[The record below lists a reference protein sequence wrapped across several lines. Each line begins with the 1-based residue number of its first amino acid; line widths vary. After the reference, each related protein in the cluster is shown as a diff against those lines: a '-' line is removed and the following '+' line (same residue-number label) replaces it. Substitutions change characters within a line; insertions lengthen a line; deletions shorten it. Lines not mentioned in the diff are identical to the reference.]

1 MQDYQ
6 PFLILCTEIAE
17 LCRIVVFYYLL
28 IQQRALLFLRQKLT
42 VKCTLDDAPHCPSA
56 LKLSLVDLHAVD
68 HDQNL
73 LSWVSYLGERTNGLI
88 VCPVGEKDLGHP
100 KTDLFLIVLQ
110 LYVLL
115 KVLEAVLHQKVGFV
129 GVA

>member
-1 MQDYQ
+1 MQNYQ
-6 PFLILCTEIAE
+6 PFLILCTQIAE

-28 IQQRALLFLRQKLT
+28 IQKRTLLFLSQKLT
-42 VKCTLDDAPHCPSA
+42 LKGTLDDAAHRPSV
-56 LKLSLVDLHAVD
+56 LKLSLVDLDAVD
-68 HDQNL
+68 HGQDL
-73 LSWVSYLGERTNGLI
+73 LSWVSYLGERTNCFI
-88 VCPVGEKDLGHP
+88 VCPVGEEDLGHP

-115 KVLEAVLHQKVGFV
+115 KVLEAVLHQEVGFV